1 MPNISFSKSALQ
13 EFRFCHDPYVYQGY
27 PSVVLGRKV
36 KYLNEFLDTKL
47 SEKTNFKTS
56 EGVPAK
62 KTRVPSKIWNMV
74 ITFHV
79 VLCL

>member
-13 EFRFCHDPYVYQGY
+13 EFRFCHDPSVYEGY
-27 PSVVLGRKV
+27 PSVVSGRKV
-36 KYLNEFLDTKL
+36 KYLSEFLATKL

-56 EGVPAK
+56 EGVPSK
-62 KTRVPSKIWNMV
+62 KTRVPSKICNMV

-79 VLCL
+79 VICL